1 MGRVI
6 CHQSISVDGYSA
18 GPNQT
23 LEEPLGKG
31 GEHLHDWMFATAA
44 WARMQGLPP
53 VPETPDSAL
62 VDAIATDPNVGAYVM
77 GRHMFG
83 GGEGPWD
90 VSWQGWWGDNP
101 PYHHPVFVL
110 TRHPRA
116 PLPMEGGTTFYFVT
130 DGPESAL
137 RKAED
142 AAGGKDVQIAGG
154 ANTIQQYLRAGMIDE
169 LHLHIAPMLLGGGE
183 RLLEGVGTPKLIQV
197 EVIASPNVTH
207 VTYRVERG

>member
-6 CHQSISVDGYSA
+6 CHQAVSLDGFSA

-23 LEEPLGKG
+23 LEEPLGEG
-31 GEHLHDWMFATAA
+31 GEHLHDWMFETAA

-53 VPETPDSAL
+53 RPETPDSAI
-62 VDAIATDPNVGAYVM
+62 VDQLASNPEVGAYVM

-90 VSWQGWWGDNP
+90 EGWRGWWGENP

-110 TRHPRA
+110 TRHPRE
-116 PLPMEGGTTFYFVT
+116 PLPMQGGTTFHFVT

-137 RKAED
+137 RHARQ

-154 ANTIQQYLRAGMIDE
+154 ANTIQQYLRAGALDE
-169 LHLHIAPMLLGGGE
+169 LYLHVVPILLRGGE
-183 RLLEGVGTPKLIQV
+183 RLLENVGNPRLTPV
-197 EVIASPNVTH
+197 EVVASPYVTH
-207 VTYRVERG
+207 VRYRVERV